1 MRTSWLPY
9 VLAALSALTCQAAE
23 TDSLVEARDGKTVR
37 TGKLLA
43 QDKQRAIMLDRVGGL
58 HDLSLGTVTL
68 KPTTSR
74 FQSLPT
80 TELRNQLSR
89 EFGKDLEIGTTRHY
103 LVLAPSGRAAD
114 YAKVFED
121 HYATLQ
127 RYFKLRSFTLTE
139 PQFPMVAVVFPTQ
152 KQFVEYANRDGSKV
166 MANMQGYYSPRTNRV
181 ALFET
186 ASKSVTVSALDP
198 QISGRTEGVRFD
210 EPEHASVRFE
220 RTSNNEP
227 DASAFRLI
235 APSANVST
243 VGPTPPV
250 RRVFGAIKTDLK
262 ETMIHEATHQVAY
275 NIGLHSR
282 VGETPRWVVEGMATV
297 FEPEGMRNS
306 SAGNLPMKRMNWE
319 RYVVFQ
325 NFVQTKRRQPKS
337 LRSFIESDDLY
348 ESAVLD
354 FYAQSWALT
363 FFLVETRPRNYSA
376 YLKRIAARDPF
387 AEYPAKERL
396 ADFKETIHADID
408 WLDTQFVKYID
419 GVK

>member
-1 MRTSWLPY
+1 MRTSWWPY

-23 TDSLVEARDGKTVR
+23 NDSLIEARDGKTVT

-43 QDKQRAIMLDRVGGL
+43 KDKERAVLLDRVGGL
-58 HDLSLGTVTL
+58 HDLTLGSVTL
-68 KPTTSR
+68 KPTNSR

-89 EFGKDLEIGTTRHY
+89 EFGKDFEIGTTRHY
-103 LVLAPSGRAAD
+103 VVVAPHGRAAD
-114 YAKVFED
+114 YAAIFEEQ
-121 HYATLQ
+121 YTTLQ
-127 RYFKLRSFTLTE
+127 RYFKTRSFSLTE
-139 PQFPMVAVVFPTQ
+139 PQFPMMAVVFPTQ
-152 KQFVEYANRDGSKV
+152 KQFIEYANRDGSKV

-186 ASKSVTVSALDP
+186 TSKSVAVSAIDP
-198 QISGRTEGVRFD
+198 LS
-210 EPEHASVRFE
+210 ASR
-220 RTSNNEP
+220 SP
-227 DASAFRLI
+227 
-235 APSANVST
+235 
-243 VGPTPPV
+243 
-250 RRVFGAIKTDLK
+250 VFGAIKTDLK

-297 FEPEGMRNS
+297 FEPEAMRTAAS
-306 SAGNLPMKRMNWE
+306 GNLPKQRLNWE

-337 LRSFIESDDLY
+337 LRSFIESEDLY

-396 ADFKETIHADID
+396 ADFKETIHADVD
-408 WLDTQFVKYID
+408 WLDVQFVKYLD

>member
-23 TDSLVEARDGKTVR
+23 NDSLIEVRDGKTVT

-43 QDKQRAIMLDRVGGL
+43 KDKERAVLLDRVGGL
-58 HDLSLGTVTL
+58 HDLTLGSVTL

-74 FQSLPT
+74 FQSLPM

-89 EFGKDLEIGTTRHY
+89 EFGKDFELGTTRHY
-103 LVLAPSGRAAD
+103 VVIAPSGRAAE
-114 YAKVFED
+114 YAAVFEE
-121 HYATLQ
+121 HYTTLQ
-127 RYFKLRSFTLTE
+127 RYFKTRSFTLTE
-139 PQFPMVAVVFPTQ
+139 PQFPMVAVVFATQ
-152 KQFVEYANRDGSKV
+152 KQFIEYANRDGSKV

-181 ALFET
+181 ALFES
-186 ASKSVTVSALDP
+186 ASKSVAVSAIDP
-198 QISGRTEGVRFD
+198 Q
-210 EPEHASVRFE
+210 
-220 RTSNNEP
+220 
-227 DASAFRLI
+227 L
-235 APSANVST
+235 PSRI
-243 VGPTPPV
+243 P
-250 RRVFGAIKTDLK
+250 VFGAIKTDLK

-297 FEPEGMRNS
+297 FEPEAMRTAA
-306 SAGNLPMKRMNWE
+306 AGNLPKQRLNWE

-325 NFVQTKRRQPKS
+325 NFVQTKRRPPKS
-337 LRSFIESDDLY
+337 LRSFIESEDLY

-396 ADFKETIHADID
+396 ADFKETIHADVD

>member
-1 MRTSWLPY
+1 MRNSWLPY
-9 VLAALSALTCQAAE
+9 LLATLLALTCQAAE
-23 TDSLVEARDGKTVR
+23 NDSLIEVRDGKTVT

-43 QDKQRAIMLDRVGGL
+43 KDKERAVLLDRVGGL
-58 HDLSLGTVTL
+58 HDLTLGSVTL

-74 FQSLPT
+74 FQSLPM

-89 EFGKDLEIGTTRHY
+89 EFGKEFEIGSTRHY
-103 LVLAPSGRAAD
+103 VVIAPSGRAAE
-114 YAKVFED
+114 YAAVFEE
-121 HYATLQ
+121 HYTTLQ
-127 RYFKLRSFTLTE
+127 RYFKTRSFTLTE
-139 PQFPMVAVVFPTQ
+139 PQFPMIAVVFATQ
-152 KQFVEYANRDGSKV
+152 KQFIEYANQDGSKV

-186 ASKSVTVSALDP
+186 ASKSVAVSAID
-198 QISGRTEGVRFD
+198 S
-210 EPEHASVRFE
+210 HSASR
-220 RTSNNEP
+220 SP
-227 DASAFRLI
+227 
-235 APSANVST
+235 
-243 VGPTPPV
+243 
-250 RRVFGAIKTDLK
+250 VFGAIKTDLK

-306 SAGNLPMKRMNWE
+306 AAGNSAKQRLNWE

-325 NFVQTKRRQPKS
+325 NFVQTKRRPPKS
-337 LRSFIESDDLY
+337 LRSFIESEDLY
-348 ESAVLD
+348 ESSVLD
-354 FYAQSWALT
+354 YYAQSWALT
-363 FFLVETRPRNYSA
+363 FLLVETRPRNYSA

-396 ADFKETIHADID
+396 ADFKETIHADVD
-408 WLDTQFVKYID
+408 WLDMQLVKYID

>member
-1 MRTSWLPY
+1 MRNSWLPY
-9 VLAALSALTCQAAE
+9 VLAALSALNCQAADD
-23 TDSLVEARDGKTVR
+23 DSMVEVRDGKTVT

-43 QDKQRAIMLDRVGGL
+43 KDKERAVLLDRVGGL
-58 HDLSLGTVTL
+58 HDLTLGSVTL

-89 EFGKDLEIGTTRHY
+89 EFGKEFEIGTTRHY
-103 LVLAPSGRAAD
+103 VVIAPSGRAAE
-114 YAKVFED
+114 YAAVFEE
-121 HYATLQ
+121 HYTTLQ
-127 RYFKLRSFTLTE
+127 RYFKTRSFTLTE
-139 PQFPMVAVVFPTQ
+139 PQFPMIAIVFATQ
-152 KQFVEYANRDGSKV
+152 KQFIEYANRDGSKV
-166 MANMQGYYSPRTNRV
+166 MVNMQGYYSPRTNRV

-186 ASKSVTVSALDP
+186 ASKSVAVSAIDP
-198 QISGRTEGVRFD
+198 LSSPR
-210 EPEHASVRFE
+210 S
-220 RTSNNEP
+220 S
-227 DASAFRLI
+227 
-235 APSANVST
+235 
-243 VGPTPPV
+243 
-250 RRVFGAIKTDLK
+250 VFGAIKTDLK

-282 VGETPRWVVEGMATV
+282 GGETPRWVVEGMATV
-297 FEPEGMRNS
+297 FEPEAMRTAT
-306 SAGNLPMKRMNWE
+306 AGSLPKQRLNWE
-319 RYVVFQ
+319 RHLVFQ

-337 LRSFIESDDLY
+337 LRSFIESEDLY
-348 ESAVLD
+348 ESSVLD

-396 ADFKETIHADID
+396 ADFKETIHADVD

>member
-23 TDSLVEARDGKTVR
+23 NDSLIEVRDGKTVT

-43 QDKQRAIMLDRVGGL
+43 QDKERAVLLDRVGGL
-58 HDLSLGTVTL
+58 HDLKLDSVTL

-74 FQSLPT
+74 FQSLPM

-89 EFGKDLEIGTTRHY
+89 EFGKDYELGTTRHY
-103 LVLAPSGRAAD
+103 VVVAPSGRAAE
-114 YAKVFED
+114 YAAVFEE
-121 HYATLQ
+121 HYTTLQ
-127 RYFKLRSFTLTE
+127 RYFKTRSFTLTD
-139 PQFPMVAVVFPTQ
+139 PQFPMIALVFATQ
-152 KQFVEYANRDGSKV
+152 KQFIEYANRDGSKV

-186 ASKSVTVSALDP
+186 AGKSVAVSAIDP
-198 QISGRTEGVRFD
+198 LS
-210 EPEHASVRFE
+210 ASR
-220 RTSNNEP
+220 SP
-227 DASAFRLI
+227 
-235 APSANVST
+235 
-243 VGPTPPV
+243 
-250 RRVFGAIKTDLK
+250 VFGAIKTDLK

-297 FEPEGMRNS
+297 FEPEAMRTVT
-306 SAGNLPMKRMNWE
+306 AGNLPKQRLNWE
-319 RYVVFQ
+319 RHLVFR
-325 NFVQTKRRQPKS
+325 NFVQTKRRPSKS
-337 LRSFIESDDLY
+337 LRSFIESEDLY
-348 ESAVLD
+348 ETSVLD

-396 ADFKETIHADID
+396 TDFKETIHADID
-408 WLDTQFVKYID
+408 WLDVQFVKYID
-419 GVK
+419 GIK

>member
-23 TDSLVEARDGKTVR
+23 NDLLIEVRDGKTVT

-43 QDKQRAIMLDRVGGL
+43 KDKERAVLLDRVGGL
-58 HDLSLGTVTL
+58 HDLTLGSVTL
-68 KPTTSR
+68 KTTTSR

-89 EFGKDLEIGTTRHY
+89 EFGKDFELGTSRHY
-103 LVLAPSGRAAD
+103 VVIAPSGRAAE
-114 YAKVFED
+114 YAAVFEE
-121 HYATLQ
+121 HYTTLQ
-127 RYFKLRSFTLTE
+127 RYFKTRSFTLTE
-139 PQFPMVAVVFPTQ
+139 PQFPMVAIVFATQ
-152 KQFVEYANRDGSKV
+152 QQFIEYANRDGSKV
-166 MANMQGYYSPRTNRV
+166 MVNMQGYYSPRTNRV

-186 ASKSVTVSALDP
+186 AGKSVAVSAIDP
-198 QISGRTEGVRFD
+198 LSASRF
-210 EPEHASVRFE
+210 P
-220 RTSNNEP
+220 
-227 DASAFRLI
+227 
-235 APSANVST
+235 
-243 VGPTPPV
+243 
-250 RRVFGAIKTDLK
+250 VFGAMKTDLK

-297 FEPEGMRNS
+297 FEPEAMRTAA
-306 SAGNLPMKRMNWE
+306 AGNLPKQRLNWE

-325 NFVQTKRRQPKS
+325 NFVQTKRRPLKS
-337 LRSFIESDDLY
+337 LRSFIESEDLY
-348 ESAVLD
+348 ESSVLD

-396 ADFKETIHADID
+396 TDFKETIHADID
-408 WLDTQFVKYID
+408 WLDVQFVKYID

>member
-23 TDSLVEARDGKTVR
+23 TDSLVEARNGKTVT
-37 TGKLLA
+37 TGKVLA
-43 QDKQRAIMLDRVGGL
+43 KDQQRAIMLDRVGGL
-58 HDLSLGTVTL
+58 HDLSLGSVTL

-74 FQSLPT
+74 FQPLPT
-80 TELRNQLSR
+80 TELRNQLAR

-103 LVLAPSGRAAD
+103 VVLAPSGRAAE
-114 YAKVFED
+114 YSKIFEEQ
-121 HYATLQ
+121 YATLQ
-127 RYFKLRSFTLTE
+127 RYFKTRSFNLTE

-152 KQFVEYANRDGSKV
+152 KQFIEYANRDGSKV

-181 ALFET
+181 ALFEP
-186 ASKSVTVSALDP
+186 AGKSVAVSAIDR
-198 QISGRTEGVRFD
+198 SS
-210 EPEHASVRFE
+210 ASR
-220 RTSNNEP
+220 S
-227 DASAFRLI
+227 L
-235 APSANVST
+235 
-243 VGPTPPV
+243 
-250 RRVFGAIKTDLK
+250 VFGAIKTDLK

-297 FEPEGMRNS
+297 FEPEAMRS
-306 SAGNLPMKRMNWE
+306 SSGGNLPMQRVNWE

-387 AEYPAKERL
+387 ADYPAKERL
-396 ADFKETIHADID
+396 ADFKETIHADVD

-419 GVK
+419 AVK

>member
-1 MRTSWLPY
+1 MRTIWLASGL
-9 VLAALSALTCQAAE
+9 VLLSTMTCQTAE
-23 TDSLVEARDGKTVR
+23 SDSLVEARNGKTVT
-37 TGKLLA
+37 TGKVLA
-43 QDKQRAIMLDRVGGL
+43 QDHQRAILLDRVGGL
-58 HDLSLGTVTL
+58 HDLSLGAVTL
-68 KPTTSR
+68 KPMPSR
-74 FQSLPT
+74 FQSLST
-80 TELRNQLSR
+80 IELRNQLAR

-103 LVLAPSGRAAD
+103 VVLAPSGRAAD
-114 YAKVFED
+114 YAKVFEE
-121 HYATLQ
+121 HYSTLQ
-127 RYFKLRSFTLTE
+127 RYFKLRDFTLTE

-152 KQFVEYANRDGSKV
+152 KQFIEYANRDGSKV
-166 MANMQGYYSPRTNRV
+166 MANMQGFYSPRTNRV

-186 ASKSVTVSALDP
+186 AGKSVAVS
-198 QISGRTEGVRFD
+198 EV
-210 EPEHASVRFE
+210 E
-220 RTSNNEP
+220 RKEINGNP
-227 DASAFRLI
+227 L
-235 APSANVST
+235 
-243 VGPTPPV
+243 
-250 RRVFGAIKTDLK
+250 FGAINTDLK

-297 FEPEGMRNS
+297 FEPEAMRNS
-306 SAGNLPMKRMNWE
+306 SAGSLPMKRMNWE

-325 NFVQTKRRQPKS
+325 NFVQTNRRQPKS

-396 ADFKETIHADID
+396 ADFKETIHTDID

-419 GVK
+419 TVK